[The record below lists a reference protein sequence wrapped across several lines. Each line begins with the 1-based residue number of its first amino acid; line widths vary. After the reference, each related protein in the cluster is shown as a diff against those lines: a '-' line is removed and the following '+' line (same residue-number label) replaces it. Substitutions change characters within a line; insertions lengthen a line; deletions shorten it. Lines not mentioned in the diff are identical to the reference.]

1 MGKMERNRKRNN
13 NACSFTINSCI
24 YDLRGDGKMKLS
36 DYNKIINKMKIL
48 GYPID
53 EMTAE
58 DTWLML
64 KAFS

>member
-1 MGKMERNRKRNN
+1 
-13 NACSFTINSCI
+13 
-24 YDLRGDGKMKLS
+24 MKLS
-36 DYNKIINKMKIL
+36 DYNKIMSEMKTL

-64 KAFS
+64 KAFSRRYK

>member
-1 MGKMERNRKRNN
+1 
-13 NACSFTINSCI
+13 
-24 YDLRGDGKMKLS
+24 MKLS
-36 DYNKIINKMKIL
+36 DYNKIINKMKTL
-48 GYPID
+48 GYPVD

>member
-1 MGKMERNRKRNN
+1 
-13 NACSFTINSCI
+13 
-24 YDLRGDGKMKLS
+24 MKLS
-36 DYNKIINKMKIL
+36 DYKKIMSEMKIL
-48 GYPID
+48 GYPVE

>member
-1 MGKMERNRKRNN
+1 ME
-13 NACSFTINSCI
+13 
-24 YDLRGDGKMKLS
+24 LS
-36 DYNKIINKMKIL
+36 DYNKIMSEMKIL
-48 GYPID
+48 GYPVE

>member
-1 MGKMERNRKRNN
+1 
-13 NACSFTINSCI
+13 
-24 YDLRGDGKMKLS
+24 MKLL
-36 DYNKIINKMKIL
+36 DFKRIINKLKRL
-48 GYPID
+48 GYPVE

>member
-1 MGKMERNRKRNN
+1 
-13 NACSFTINSCI
+13 
-24 YDLRGDGKMKLS
+24 MKLS
-36 DYNKIINKMKIL
+36 DYKKIMCEMKIL
-48 GYPID
+48 GYPVE

>member
-1 MGKMERNRKRNN
+1 
-13 NACSFTINSCI
+13 
-24 YDLRGDGKMKLS
+24 MKLS
-36 DYNKIINKMKIL
+36 DYKKIINKMKIL
-48 GYPID
+48 GYPVE